1 MWEGEVV
8 DCVTVG
14 GGCLMT
20 QSSGIYIASL
30 ASGAWGASGST
41 YNLAGSP
48 ANIGSAAVMQ
58 NAVYYTGGGPAF
70 YSGPQNDV
78 PVQGSTLAATG
89 GYAAH
94 MADGPFAARRVA
106 ARWACLQW
114 GGLTSPANCSDPFLD
129 RAKANASGCD
139 AAANAS
145 PCFDIGNTFAAS
157 HSGTI
162 SGATV
167 TFTGGL
173 SANARPFVVGQ
184 ALSCSGCTTGRFI
197 VSVSAPPTQS
207 NVSGAGQIGN
217 TFTITANTSLGV
229 SATETVTAGCSG
241 TSGTGSNC
249 IDFAFAAGTTNGTFG
264 TPWAL
269 ATCGENNLNGAAPA
283 YAPPAGICKS
293 NGIGSLVR
301 AFRIGTTQAMWGLPL
316 PTGNTAGS
324 PYDDGADPF
333 NRGSFDQSAAFTCN
347 IVAAK
352 VVQCVKG
359 NLYDATAH
367 TLTSIGQWAS
377 GATFAEYGDGNIST
391 SRIASLQ
398 GYVGGQPFPLTAG
411 SGGTNGSTI
420 VTGASCITASGF
432 VLPKMDVTISGGAL
446 VNAYPSSENAT
457 QAMGLVIGG
466 GCTFA
471 PASGSGSVTAPPTN
485 PPEGVGG
492 FATYNT
498 DSNMMG
504 DLLYDNSGLPGNPLN
519 SFFTD
524 SMGGYW
530 EPGNAVIPFGEFMG
544 AKVSG

>member
-1 MWEGEVV
+1 MHDRTLHRLGFCAT
-8 DCVTVG
+8 D
-14 GGCLMT
+14 
-20 QSSGIYIASL
+20 
-30 ASGAWGASGST
+30 
-41 YNLAGSP
+41 
-48 ANIGSAAVMQ
+48 AVEC
-58 NAVYYTGGGPAF
+58 F
-70 YSGPQNDV
+70 W
-78 PVQGSTLAATG
+78 
-89 GYAAH
+89 
-94 MADGPFAARRVA
+94 
-106 ARWACLQW
+106 RW
-114 GGLTSPANCSDPFLD
+114 PD
-129 RAKANASGCD
+129 RE
-139 AAANAS
+139 
-145 PCFDIGNTFAAS
+145 
-157 HSGTI
+157 
-162 SGATV
+162 
-167 TFTGGL
+167 
-173 SANARPFVVGQ
+173 
-184 ALSCSGCTTGRFI
+184 
-197 VSVSAPPTQS
+197 
-207 NVSGAGQIGN
+207 
-217 TFTITANTSLGV
+217 TFTITANSSLWRVDNGDRDGGMLRV
-229 SATETVTAGCSG
+229 LLARARTAS
-241 TSGTGSNC
+241 T
-249 IDFAFAAGTTNGTFG
+249 IAFKAGTTNGTFG

-269 ATCGENNLNGAAPA
+269 ATCGENNLNGTAPA

-316 PTGNTAGS
+316 PTGNTAGFAYTTTGLIRS
-324 PYDDGADPF
+324 I
-333 NRGSFDQSAAFTCN
+333 AARSTKARHFTCN

-377 GATFAEYGDGNIST
+377 GATFVEYGTSTIGT

-411 SGGTNGSTI
+411 SGGTNGTHDRHRRKLH
-420 VTGASCITASGF
+420 TASGF

-485 PPEGVGG
+485 PPDGVGG

-504 DLLYDNSGLPGNPLN
+504 DLLYDNRGFPGNPLN
-519 SFFTD
+519 AFLRTIWAAIGSRET
-524 SMGGYW
+524 
-530 EPGNAVIPFGEFMG
+530 PVAPFGGFMG